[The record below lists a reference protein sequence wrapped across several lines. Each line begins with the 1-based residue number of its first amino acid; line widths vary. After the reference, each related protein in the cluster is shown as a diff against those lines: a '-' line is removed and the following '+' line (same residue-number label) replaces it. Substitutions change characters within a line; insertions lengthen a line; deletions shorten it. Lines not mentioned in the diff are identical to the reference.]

1 MQTTLLVIAA
11 ALVIVWLY
19 LRRRKDQ
26 VAQEQSTTD
35 IGRKEDTTFHAVSIK
50 FSEGA
55 CDAAREL
62 SGRRFLANAAP
73 RLPLPDCDA
82 ATCDCRFAH
91 HKDRRTGRDRRSP
104 FASSGMTG
112 ATGSHEQERR
122 QGAGRRSSDDTGSF
136 EL

>member
-1 MQTTLLVIAA
+1 MQTTLLIIAA
-11 ALVIVWLY
+11 VLVVVWLY

-26 VAQEQSTTD
+26 IEQEESAPD
-35 IGRKEDTTFHAVSIK
+35 NGLKEDTTYHAVSIK
-50 FSEGA
+50 FPEGA

-73 RLPLPDCDA
+73 RLPLPECDV
-82 ATCDCRFAH
+82 ATCECRFAH

-112 ATGSHEQERR
+112 ATGRHEQERR
-122 QGAGRRSSDDTGSF
+122 QGTGRRRSDDTGSF
-136 EL
+136 EI